1 MRVFNLLYLLL
12 LLVAIVASVSSAPV
26 SSGRPGKH
34 PKTFH
39 IQMSRLV
46 GQVSVRIVHSHL
58 KPSFYGLNT
67 ARNFNRVLNRCTAVP
82 SVKKPT
88 FRRGERFLSEERED
102 VLYLRR
108 KYHRH
113 HYCPHRRCMPLHSRV
128 PFP

>member
-46 GQVSVRIVHSHL
+46 GQVSVRIVNSHL

-67 ARNFNRVLNRCTAVP
+67 ARHFNRVLNHRGEDEEEGTGAER
-82 SVKKPT
+82 
-88 FRRGERFLSEERED
+88 RRGSHSDPNF
-102 VLYLRR
+102 LRR